1 MRRYQLSG
9 LEHIHMMK
17 RVPRSY
23 DMTRTHIMHRGVN
36 KHVDVVLRCSPK
48 YFKKKKVAVSVVR
61 SDKKTAAA
69 RIRANAMRGYVAV
82 RKTVNEQFERD
93 RKAAAEAFEFRYGG
107 RNPGADSLIHDM
119 RSQLAAMAK
128 KSSEYIENQ
137 LSHPADGF
145 SAISD
150 LPEGENQ
157 PILSHESEEILRR
170 GGYRIPNRQP
180 PEDPYSVEYM
190 TQASD
195 EEFHDLMDSLERS
208 LDEVCRK
215 YSVPPVE
222 EEEPEQPKTPV
233 MPTYSGY
240 SFPNR
245 RSLSVTNKQEIT
257 DEPPAEEETVYQYP
271 DNDGTFK
278 PAISFVEGGGH
289 YIPEDELF
297 DRKLGR
303 AGDSNNP
310 PAYLSDDDADSDE
323 SGEYAGIPQTVF
335 AEADETPQPLDV
347 PVTDSEDSG
356 LQADDYPNE
365 DYTQQRVF
373 FPSEP
378 QESSAG
384 QYPPEED
391 DFAEPTMFSDSN
403 EQHDETVPG
412 FYAESDDIFGGNDND
427 YSVPSPDPA
436 DEENSGSDGD
446 ETAAMSESAGNSGSE
461 EGEAAVM
468 PESAGDSEGQQD
480 HGAAADEDA
489 PPPFIFPDDDEDLPP
504 PFIFPDEEE
513 EPYTPAPVSPD
524 SNVSPDDG
532 AVGVIDRS
540 GHTMFSRSGDQIK
553 KVIGVIRGPGDT
565 GMDDKA
571 PVNSNVEITYSDN
584 HN

>member
-310 PAYLSDDDADSDE
+310 PAYLSDDDADSL
-323 SGEYAGIPQTVF
+323 SIM
-335 AEADETPQPLDV
+335 
-347 PVTDSEDSG
+347 
-356 LQADDYPNE
+356 
-365 DYTQQRVF
+365 R
-373 FPSEP
+373 
-378 QESSAG
+378 
-384 QYPPEED
+384 
-391 DFAEPTMFSDSN
+391 
-403 EQHDETVPG
+403 
-412 FYAESDDIFGGNDND
+412 
-427 YSVPSPDPA
+427 
-436 DEENSGSDGD
+436 DGW
-446 ETAAMSESAGNSGSE
+446 
-461 EGEAAVM
+461 
-468 PESAGDSEGQQD
+468 
-480 HGAAADEDA
+480 
-489 PPPFIFPDDDEDLPP
+489 PFLF
-504 PFIFPDEEE
+504 
-513 EPYTPAPVSPD
+513 T
-524 SNVSPDDG
+524 
-532 AVGVIDRS
+532 
-540 GHTMFSRSGDQIK
+540 
-553 KVIGVIRGPGDT
+553 
-565 GMDDKA
+565 
-571 PVNSNVEITYSDN
+571 
-584 HN
+584 